1 MKKNGTTKY
10 YNTAL
15 NINSKKLN
23 KLTKLSTHV
32 NGFLSILMHVTM
44 LHPRGERVDLKGGT

>member
-32 NGFLSILMHVTM
+32 NGFLSILMHLTM